1 MTVLCCAVLG
11 PRTPCEVALPSD
23 FLSLLLFLL
32 VVLAV
37 CVCESHCP
45 TPCCTVP
52 QALHAARHRRRVLLV
67 AAWVALQAEVQAGRL
82 YRRLAAVQAS
92 KRAYL
97 QLGSSLKVRAA
108 LGPSLEQERGV

>member
-1 MTVLCCAVLG
+1 
-11 PRTPCEVALPSD
+11 
-23 FLSLLLFLL
+23 
-32 VVLAV
+32 
-37 CVCESHCP
+37 
-45 TPCCTVP
+45 
-52 QALHAARHRRRVLLV
+52 VLLV